1 VSRRRDCPSCR
12 RRDLRRAARPR
23 DYSGRVT
30 PSEFA
35 AVEIA
40 LWEQALAEQH
50 LAERRLEQARRQG
63 PRLHV
68 AALTSQ
74 VEALRIRADLRLA
87 EAVQAQCEF
96 RHGGPVPDEATS
108 TRMELPGER

>member
-1 VSRRRDCPSCR
+1 M
-12 RRDLRRAARPR
+12 
-23 DYSGRVT
+23 T

-40 LWEQALAEQH
+40 LWEQALAEQRS
-50 LAERRLEQARRQG
+50 AERRLEQARRKG

-87 EAVQAQCEF
+87 EAVRAQCDF
-96 RHGGPVPDEATS
+96 RHGGPIPDEVTS
-108 TRMELPGER
+108 TRMELPGAR